1 MANWKAVDSDDLD
14 AKLASIGDAIRS
26 KTNKTA
32 KISLQ
37 NMASEISGIQQ
48 VGGKLSVSVP
58 SQTTCELYKGD
69 VRYTKTADSS
79 GVVVFSGLE
88 QGTWSILCTNGSS
101 HGESSV
107 EITTNYQVSVPMNGP
122 IIFDTNDRDKYV
134 DITGEWLAQIY
145 YYNGTYSYNHDSWF
159 GQYGKSWVKGRSVV
173 GTTKIV
179 RFYDFGTL
187 KARGKVESSF
197 LSQYLYMIVSSAT
210 GEVGD
215 NSQIV
220 LSRVRPSYVGQS
232 GIYTTLEFTM
242 DIRSIHEGYI
252 SFANTYNYGGSTD
265 AERNKIGIEKVWLE
279 L

>member
-1 MANWKAVDSDDLD
+1 MAIWKAVDSDDLD
-14 AKLASIGDAIRS
+14 RKLSDIGSAIRA
-26 KTNKTA
+26 KTNRPGL
-32 KISLQ
+32 IPIQ
-37 NMASEISGIQQ
+37 NMASEISEIQQ
-48 VGGKLSVSVP
+48 VGGKLSISVP
-58 SQTTCELYKGD
+58 SQTVCELYKGD

-101 HGESSV
+101 HGESSI
-107 EITTNYQVSVPMNGP
+107 EITTNYQTTIPMNGP
-122 IIFDTNDRDKYV
+122 IIFETIDRDKYI

-173 GTTKIV
+173 GTTKSV
-179 RFYDFGTL
+179 RFYNFGTL
-187 KARGKVESSF
+187 KAQGRVESSF
-197 LSQYLYMIVSSAT
+197 LSQYLYMIVSSST

-220 LSRVRPSYVGQS
+220 LDRVRPTYVDQS
-232 GIYTTLEFTM
+232 GPYTTLEFTM
-242 DIRSIHEGYI
+242 DIRSINEGYI
-252 SFANTYNYGGSTD
+252 SFANTYNHGSATE
-265 AERNKIGIEKVWLE
+265 AERFKIEIEKVRLE